1 MSKKTDKATFIGE
14 QIGVNKLKNTLTR
27 DIDVMGE
34 AFKISGENDQLAYH
48 ISKMKGFANKYFGC
62 CYKTHDED
70 FAVFSIPKAEKL
82 INKVLEKGLQT
93 FAKAEE
99 SQPQLDALEQ
109 IETQS
114 TETNDILEESKKTNE
129 EINKTLDES
138 DELRDA
144 VKNYWSSMNNKR
156 KGMKIEERGDGWTKQ
171 VIGGRLELVYDKPKV
186 LTRAKAEDIKTGVVH
201 THETLM
207 SAKDPIEYLSSIQV
221 GDEIRVKYKGGN
233 CDTAQGIVASI
244 QSTEKAFAP
253 TRYKFI
259 LNGYGEVTHKDFA

>member
-1 MSKKTDKATFIGE
+1 MSKKTEKASYIGE

-27 DIDVMGE
+27 DIDVMDE

-99 SQPQLDALEQ
+99 SQPQTDPLEQ
-109 IETQS
+109 DKEPTD
-114 TETNDILEESKKTNE
+114 EMNDILEYNPRATKRNEPFLHSVCQPIIES
-129 EINKTLDES
+129 S
-138 DELRDA
+138 
-144 VKNYWSSMNNKR
+144 
-156 KGMKIEERGDGWTKQ
+156 GDGWSKQ
-171 VIGGRLELVYDKPKV
+171 IIDGRLELVYDKPKA

-221 GDEIRVKYKGGN
+221 GDEIRVKDKGGN
-233 CDTAQGIVASI
+233 CDIAQWVVVSI
-244 QSTEKAFAP
+244 QSTEKAFTP

-259 LNGYGEVTHKDFA
+259 LHGYGEITHKDFA

>member
-1 MSKKTDKATFIGE
+1 MGE

-27 DIDVMGE
+27 DIDVMDE

-82 INKVLEKGLQT
+82 INKVLEKGFQT
-93 FAKAEE
+93 FAKEE
-99 SQPQLDALEQ
+99 TQPQTDPLEQ
-109 IETQS
+109 AKEPTD
-114 TETNDILEESKKTNE
+114 ETNDILEYNQRATKRNEPFLHSVCQPIIES
-129 EINKTLDES
+129 S
-138 DELRDA
+138 GA
-144 VKNYWSSMNNKR
+144 GWS
-156 KGMKIEERGDGWTKQ
+156 KQ
-171 VIGGRLELVYDKPKV
+171 VIDGRLELVYDKPKV
-186 LTRAKAEDIKTGVVH
+186 LTRAKAEDTKTGVVH
-201 THETLM
+201 TYETLM

-221 GDEIRVKYKGGN
+221 GDEIRVKYNGN
-233 CDTAQGIVASI
+233 CDIAQGVVVSI

-259 LNGYGEVTHKDFA
+259 LQGYGEITHKDFASHIPTLPKNEEKQ